1 MLAKLNDYGFD
12 KNALEIMRSH
22 LSNRWQ
28 RTKINVTFSFW
39 AALLKG
45 IPQGSVLRAILFNIF
60 LNDLLLVLKD
70 TDVL

>member
-1 MLAKLNDYGFD
+1 
-12 KNALEIMRSH
+12 MRSH

-28 RTKINVTFSFW
+28 KTKINVTFSSW

-45 IPQGSVLRAILFNIF
+45 IPQGSVLRPILFNIF